1 MAHETPAPAYSE
13 SEEEV
18 ANGVQVERDSQF
30 LIDSFLPSAADV
42 GPAKSALPLPFCL
55 PQVVAGEGTPFARG
69 YSEVLLETVNLSME
83 EFVAFMDGLNIA
95 TAASLPLRVVHM
107 VGQAIAYVPYH
118 WFIIAGIALQVG
130 AKVGMKVISKTL
142 TDRYMRAANLRIFRP
157 RGLAARICTTAGAM
171 TLIGVDPNGV
181 GPKNALHKIG
191 RGVGKVLMKVPLP
204 MAGRLVHAVAGS
216 GSGKGSPAG
225 SVESLNLAAAD
236 AKGWEM
242 HVLVQRR
249 LEGLGDAVLPV
260 SMDMPAPAKAKG
272 AMETMQSWGVKFDE
286 GQAKRR
292 ERRRVARVQK
302 LAKEQAKKAAMDAGD
317 YSQASVYDRVSHQVS
332 VRREQ
337 NPLLVNSLLGPSV
350 LGPKPY
356 SLEARVA
363 NADLKDRWESDETL
377 WLVVIDAARDREI
390 TGIDEAENEQNEE
403 VITEQAWRQ
412 EMELEGITKEATTA
426 SEVVRPV
433 A

>member
-1 MAHETPAPAYSE
+1 MAHETPAPAYSQ

-30 LIDSFLPSAADV
+30 LIDSFLPSATDAA
-42 GPAKSALPLPFCL
+42 PPTSKLPLPFCL

-69 YSEVLLETVNLSME
+69 YSDVLRETVNLSME
-83 EFVAFMDGLNIA
+83 EFVAFLDGLNIA
-95 TAASLPLRVVHM
+95 TAASPPLRVVHM
-107 VGQAIAYVPYH
+107 VGVAIAYVPYH
-118 WFIIAGIALQVG
+118 WFMIAGIALQVG

-171 TLIGVDPNGV
+171 TLIGVNPDGV
-181 GPKNALHKIG
+181 GPKSALHKVG
-191 RGVGKVLMKVPLP
+191 RGVGKVLLKMPLP
-204 MAGRLVHAVAGS
+204 TAGRLVHAIAGS
-216 GSGKGSPAG
+216 GSRSGSSPG
-225 SVESLNLAAAD
+225 SSAESLNVAAAD

-249 LEGLGDAVLPV
+249 LEALGDAVLPV
-260 SMDMPAPAKAKG
+260 SMDVPPPAKAKG

-337 NPLLVNSLLGPSV
+337 NQLLVGSLLGPRLLGSSV
-350 LGPKPY
+350 LGPKPS
-356 SLEARVA
+356 SLETRVA
-363 NADLKDRWESDETL
+363 NAELKDRWESDETL
-377 WLVVIDAARDREI
+377 WLVIIDAARDREI
-390 TGIDEAENEQNEE
+390 TGIDEAENERNEE
-403 VITEQAWRQ
+403 VVTEQAWRQ
-412 EMELEGITKEATTA
+412 EMELEGL
-426 SEVVRPV
+426 
-433 A
+433 

>member
-1 MAHETPAPAYSE
+1 MAHDTPAPAYSR
-13 SEEEV
+13 SEEEA

-30 LIDSFLPSAADV
+30 LIDTFLPSNADAAS
-42 GPAKSALPLPFCL
+42 PKSGLPLPFCL

-69 YSEVLLETVNLSME
+69 YSEVLRETVNLTME
-83 EFVAFMDGLNIA
+83 EFVAFVDGLNIA
-95 TAASLPLRVVHM
+95 TAASPPLRVVHM

-171 TLIGVDPNGV
+171 TLIGVNPDGV

-191 RGVGKVLMKVPLP
+191 RGVGKVLMKMPLP
-204 MAGRLVHAVAGS
+204 VAGRLVHAVAGS
-216 GSGKGSPAG
+216 GSGKGSPGA
-225 SVESLNLAAAD
+225 SVESLNLANAD

-260 SMDMPAPAKAKG
+260 SMDVPPPAKAKG

-317 YSQASVYDRVSHQVS
+317 YSEASIYDRVSHQVS
-332 VRREQ
+332 ARREQ
-337 NPLLVNSLLGPSV
+337 NPLLVGSLLGPSV

-356 SLEARVA
+356 SLETRVA
-363 NADLKDRWESDETL
+363 NAELKDRWESDETL
-377 WLVVIDAARDREI
+377 WLVIIDAARDREI

-403 VITEQAWRQ
+403 VVTEQVWRQ
-412 EMELEGITKEATTA
+412 EMELEGVSKEAV
-426 SEVVRPV
+426 SEVARPG